1 MNVAHLRW
9 TACQIFGKLFHMN
22 PLPLLL
28 AVLLAASLA
37 GCSKSDDQAAK
48 GEAPQDRK
56 FITFGTAPP
65 GGTFFVVG
73 AAIAEALEAAEASQD
88 YMVSAESTK
97 GSTENIRR
105 LASGDFDFTM
115 SNAAV
120 TWYAVRGAGDWE
132 GNPLPLRAIA
142 TMAPNVAFFIT
153 PESTGIESFEDLKGK
168 RVVVGPAGSGM
179 EAFIR
184 PILEEHGVTYD
195 DFTPLYQGQAGAV
208 ELLQDGAADAAFLGG
223 AVPTASIVQATATR
237 PINFIPFEPEVRERL
252 IEKYEFFKPHTIAAG
267 TYKGQEEDYPCLNVG
282 SMHLITDA
290 EEEEAFVYW
299 LTKSIYE
306 ASDKIAQ
313 THKAG
318 NSLNAANVVVDTGTP
333 FHPGAIRYY
342 KEIGIWPEES
352 TDGSGEE

>member
-1 MNVAHLRW
+1 MKSLN
-9 TACQIFGKLFHMN
+9 F
-22 PLPLLL
+22 
-28 AVLLAASLA
+28 LLAALLAGSLA
-37 GCSKSDDQAAK
+37 ACSKSDNQTTSKDG
-48 GEAPQDRK
+48 GEQERK

-73 AAIAEALEAAEASQD
+73 AAIAEALEAAEASRD
-88 YMVSAESTK
+88 YVVSAESTK

-105 LASGDFDFTM
+105 LAAGDFDFTM

-132 GNPLPLRAIA
+132 DNPLPLRSIA

-153 PESTGIESFEDLKGK
+153 PTSTGIESFEDLKGK

-223 AVPTASIVQATATR
+223 AVPTASIVQATATQ
-237 PINFIPFEPEVRERL
+237 PITFIPFDPEVRERL
-252 IEKYEFFKPHTIAAG
+252 IEKYEFFKPHVIPGG
-267 TYKGQEEDYPCLNVG
+267 TYKGREEDYPCLNVG

-290 EEEEAFVYW
+290 QEEEAFVYW

-306 ASDKIAQ
+306 SADTIALK
-313 THKAG
+313 HPAG
-318 NSLNAANVVVDTGTP
+318 KSLNAENVVLKTGTP

-342 KEIGIWPEES
+342 QEIGIWPEKPGEA
-352 TDGSGEE
+352 SGEE